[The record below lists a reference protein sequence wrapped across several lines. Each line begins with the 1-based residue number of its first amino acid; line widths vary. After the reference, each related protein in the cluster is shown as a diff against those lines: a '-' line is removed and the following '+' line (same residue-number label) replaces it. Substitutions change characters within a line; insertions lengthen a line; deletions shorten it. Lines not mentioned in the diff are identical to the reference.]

1 MWNARQRILADFLSD
16 IGIKSGID
24 KRSNS
29 VSDEVN
35 ADTPALL
42 VNLDDMLDC
51 RKEGFDRVNRHY
63 GTNWTVELNPDI
75 DYVNMFTDPKV
86 DIRGEEN
93 EEDVQND

>member
-1 MWNARQRILADFLSD
+1 
-16 IGIKSGID
+16 
-24 KRSNS
+24 
-29 VSDEVN
+29 
-35 ADTPALL
+35 
-42 VNLDDMLDC
+42 MLDC

-93 EEDVQND
+93 EEEVQND